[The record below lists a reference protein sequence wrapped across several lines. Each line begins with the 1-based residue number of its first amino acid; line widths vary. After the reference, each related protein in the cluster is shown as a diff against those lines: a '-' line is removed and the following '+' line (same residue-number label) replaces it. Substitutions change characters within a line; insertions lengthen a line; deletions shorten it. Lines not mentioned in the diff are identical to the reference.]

1 MTKEKEQ
8 LKKRELL
15 KINSVVELY
24 LNDLSKDTKNPFYKK
39 EMQTIQDLK
48 VKLLKMINQA

>member
-8 LKKRELL
+8 LRKRELL

-24 LNDLSKDTKNPFYKK
+24 LNDLSKDLKNPFYKK